1 MARDDNH
8 NERYSFSEQVI
19 SNIERCVCLDYATQ
33 NFNSV
38 CCLCG
43 VFYSYV
49 M

>member
-8 NERYSFSEQVI
+8 NKHYSFSEQVI
-19 SNIERCVCLDYATQ
+19 GNIERCVCLVYATL
-33 NFNSV
+33 NFNSLCYL
-38 CCLCG
+38 CC